1 MNNREIEKSIPHV
14 VREINEYELHAVL
27 TQRIINRSTGSISL
41 LAFDE
46 GMGLGK
52 KTSPFDS
59 FVQMIDGQAEVMI
72 NEKIYLLQTGD
83 SIVLPAHISNC
94 IKPGGRFKMIM
105 TIIKSGYE

>member
-1 MNNREIEKSIPHV
+1 METREIEKSKTHV
-14 VREINEYELHAVL
+14 VSEINGYESHAVI
-27 TQRIINRSTGSISL
+27 TQMIISRSTGSISL

-46 GMGLGK
+46 GMGLVK
-52 KTSPFDS
+52 QTSPFDS
-59 FVQMIDGQAEVMI
+59 FVQVIDGGAEVMI
-72 NEKIYLLQTGD
+72 NDKTHLLQTGD